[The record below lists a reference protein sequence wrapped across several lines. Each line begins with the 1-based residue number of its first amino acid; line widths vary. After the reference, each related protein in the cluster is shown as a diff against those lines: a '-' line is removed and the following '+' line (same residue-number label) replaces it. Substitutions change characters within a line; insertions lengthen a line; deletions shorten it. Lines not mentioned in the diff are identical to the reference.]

1 MSKIIKIKRGR
12 KIGLP
17 SLSKGELGYA
27 KDTQELYIGDGETNV
42 LVNSTDG
49 GKWVTPIVDIT
60 NITAESVTFTIQN
73 LEDFEVDVKYD
84 LNTPP
89 TANSITLA
97 ANTTSSELTITGL
110 DAVTNYILYAQSFLG
125 NDAISTIISNPFTS
139 GLPDDP
145 FIAPGATTFV
155 ASTTST
161 NPETSQ
167 EETSGFF
174 GLVDQ
179 TDFGTTMTQVMS
191 DLGITGGLAQ
201 FTTDPLLKFLHR
213 GKIKYINQKPIRWS
227 LSWGHIQARLVANG
241 GNVYGGAP
249 LTIGGRNYKVRLMR
263 GWGQVSAN
271 TNGTGTPN
279 YETGPLMSI
288 SFPGYGFTLDGNNGV
303 NWPTNTSPWNAASP
317 NEWNTLMFPIASA
330 TQSQTASTPDWAS
343 YSNAELLVASGY
355 GQSTWTQETASNNTG
370 YRVVRGFSNIAHF
383 GSTHNAYYSNSLD
396 VGLRFVFELD
406 ETLGGG
412 N

>member
-1 MSKIIKIKRGR
+1 M
-12 KIGLP
+12 
-17 SLSKGELGYA
+17 
-27 KDTQELYIGDGETNV
+27 
-42 LVNSTDG
+42 
-49 GKWVTPIVDIT
+49 
-60 NITAESVTFTIQN
+60 FTIQN

-213 GKIKYINQKPIRWS
+213 GKIKYINQKPIR
-227 LSWGHIQARLVANG
+227 
-241 GNVYGGAP
+241 
-249 LTIGGRNYKVRLMR
+249 
-263 GWGQVSAN
+263 
-271 TNGTGTPN
+271 
-279 YETGPLMSI
+279 
-288 SFPGYGFTLDGNNGV
+288 
-303 NWPTNTSPWNAASP
+303 
-317 NEWNTLMFPIASA
+317 
-330 TQSQTASTPDWAS
+330 
-343 YSNAELLVASGY
+343 
-355 GQSTWTQETASNNTG
+355 
-370 YRVVRGFSNIAHF
+370 
-383 GSTHNAYYSNSLD
+383 
-396 VGLRFVFELD
+396 
-406 ETLGGG
+406 
-412 N
+412 